1 LKSAKILN
9 HFAILNFFLGDEIQ
23 NVLQTGVVLYWC
35 YHTHQI
41 ALVSCLDYVMTTMES
56 IRNRAAR
63 AATQQY

>member
-1 LKSAKILN
+1 MYCKR
-9 HFAILNFFLGDEIQ
+9 
-23 NVLQTGVVLYWC
+23 VWC

-56 IRNRAAR
+56 IRKRAAR